1 MMGRGRSFRG
11 RGGVARRWTRFGLGR
26 KHLLAVVLLV
36 LMADPAT
43 VEAQER
49 VHIPD
54 ALQAP
59 ARYHEFPPLRELA
72 QEEQAW
78 LEIRLTRVL
87 PELMRE
93 YDVHMW
99 IVSQREYAEDP
110 VFFSITSPTTFAA
123 RRRSIYVFF
132 DRGEDEGV
140 ERIALGGTDQ
150 GGLYTIYRSTRPA
163 PTGGDGEL
171 WGDEQ
176 WRLFREL
183 VEDRDPRNIVLNI
196 HEEHAFGDGL
206 HAGEREALERALGP
220 YVDRVKR
227 EPRLAID
234 YLAVRIPEMMPRYRQ
249 MMETVHAMI
258 SHAFSNA
265 VIEPGVTT
273 TEDVVWW
280 FRERI
285 REMGMD
291 TWFQPS
297 VSVQRLGGLPEGG
310 GPVVIQRGDLI
321 WTDVGLDFM
330 GLTTDTQHNGYVLRE
345 GESDVPEGLKVC
357 LATSNRMQDLL
368 LEEMEPGRTG
378 NEILASTLA
387 RMEAEDIDG
396 TVYTHPIGDH
406 GHGAGPLI
414 GRWDAQEGV
423 PVRGDVVLRPST
435 WHSIEL
441 QATVPVPEW
450 DGQQVSCRQEEE
462 AYLDEEGNR
471 HWMFRRQEQF
481 HLVW

>member
-1 MMGRGRSFRG
+1 MPSSIVTP
-11 RGGVARRWTRFGLGR
+11 VA
-26 KHLLAVVLLV
+26 AVLLTLV
-36 LMADPAT
+36 VWALPGTA
-43 VEAQER
+43 EAQAPAQ
-49 VHIPD
+49 VPD
-54 ALQAP
+54 EALAP
-59 ARYHEFPPLRELA
+59 ARYHAFPSLREQA
-72 QEEQAW
+72 AEQQRWVEE
-78 LEIRLTRVL
+78 RVTRVL

-93 YDVHMW
+93 YGVEMW
-99 IVSQREYAEDP
+99 IISQREYAEDP
-110 VFFSITSPTTFAA
+110 VFFAITSPTTFAA
-123 RRRSIYVFF
+123 RRRSIYVFH
-132 DRGEDEGV
+132 DRGPELGV
-140 ERIALGGTDQ
+140 ERLALGGTTQ
-150 GGLYTIYRSTRPA
+150 GGLYTMYRSERPA
-163 PTGGDGEL
+163 PTGEEAEL

-183 VEDRDPRNIVLNI
+183 IEERDPENIVLNI
-196 HEEHAFGDGL
+196 HEEHAFADGL

-220 YVDRVKR
+220 YVDRVKT

-234 YLAVRIPEMMPRYRQ
+234 YLAIRIPEMMPRYRQ

-258 SHAFSNA
+258 SEAFSNA

-273 TEDVVWW
+273 TQDVVWW
-280 FRERI
+280 FREKI
-285 REMGMD
+285 REMGMA

-297 VSVQRLGGLPEGG
+297 VAVQRAGEVPTS

-345 GESDVPEGLKVC
+345 GEREVPEGLRRC

-378 NEILASTLA
+378 NEILAATLA
-387 RMEAEDIDG
+387 RLEEEGIDG

-423 PVRGDVVLRPST
+423 PVRGDVALRAST

-441 QATVPVPEW
+441 QATVPIPEW
-450 DGQQVSCRQEEE
+450 DDTPVQCRQEEE
-462 AYLDEEGNR
+462 AYLDEAGQR
-471 HWMFRRQEQF
+471 HWVFRRQEQF
-481 HLVW
+481 HLIW